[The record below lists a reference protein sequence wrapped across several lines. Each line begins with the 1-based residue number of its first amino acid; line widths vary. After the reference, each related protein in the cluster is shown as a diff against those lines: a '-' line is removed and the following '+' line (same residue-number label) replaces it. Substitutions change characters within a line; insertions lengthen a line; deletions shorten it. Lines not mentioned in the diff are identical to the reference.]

1 MRISDWSSDV
11 CSSDLRCSCCRG
23 VQLCCDIRGMR
34 EEVRMLRY
42 YKSALFAGVSLL
54 TTVPVMAQDVA
65 PAPAAAEEEMAVD
78 SGEIVVTA
86 RRREERLQDVPV
98 SVTAF
103 SSEALQRS
111 NISTA
116 ADLRSEEH
124 TSEL

>member
-1 MRISDWSSDV
+1 MRQVFREHIGAFAHPSRQIRQR
-11 CSSDLRCSCCRG
+11 RCSCCRG

-65 PAPAAAEEEMAVD
+65 PAPAAAEEEMDVD

-86 RRREERLQDVPV
+86 RRRDRKRTRLN
-98 SVTAF
+98 
-103 SSEALQRS
+103 SS
-111 NISTA
+111 
-116 ADLRSEEH
+116 H
-124 TSEL
+124 

>member
-11 CSSDLRCSCCRG
+11 CSSDLFREHIGAFAHPSRQIRQRRCSCCRG

-65 PAPAAAEEEMAVD
+65 HAPAAAEEEMAVD
-78 SGEIVVTA
+78 
-86 RRREERLQDVPV
+86 REEERRGGKECV
-98 SVTAF
+98 S
-103 SSEALQRS
+103 QCRS
-111 NISTA
+111 GWSPYN
-116 ADLRSEEH
+116 
-124 TSEL
+124 

>member
-1 MRISDWSSDV
+1 
-11 CSSDLRCSCCRG
+11 
-23 VQLCCDIRGMR
+23 MR

-65 PAPAAAEEEMAVD
+65 PAPAAAEEEMAID

-98 SVTAF
+98 SGTAF
-103 SSEALQRS
+103 SSEALPRS
-111 NISTA
+111 NISTI
-116 ADLRSEEH
+116 SEKRRVGKACVSH
-124 TSEL
+124 CNTRWPHDHKKKNTL